1 MISYADLEF
10 AIDRWKARA
19 AGIPQPAPTVAS
31 GTVAAQVPVATA
43 PEEMS
48 EGVSDVSIGQSTE
61 VPSSGTPDEQS

>member
-48 EGVSDVSIGQSTE
+48 DVSIGQSTH